1 MQYLPDNKRWIVRF
15 GSSHRPNVRLVC
27 LPHSGAGASSFAGW
41 AASLP
46 DWIEVCAVQL
56 PGHETRYPEPL
67 CTAIPPLIEAMA
79 PALLPVLLERP
90 TAFFGHSMGA
100 LLAFELARWLRR
112 AAGVLPQ
119 RLYLSAHRAA
129 HLPAHHPPAHM
140 LPDDELWALVQSFN
154 GTATEVLA
162 HPELRQIFL
171 PILRADF
178 TACETYVY
186 QPDRPLECPI
196 IACGGLQ
203 DDSVT
208 LDELDAWRVHT
219 SAHFRLCMFPG
230 GHFYPAMSQRLLHQ
244 MLADDLAE
252 CL

>member
-1 MQYLPDNKRWIVRF
+1 MQYLSDSKRWVVRF
-15 GSSHRPNVRLVC
+15 GVSYRPKVRLIC

-41 AASLP
+41 TASLP

-56 PGHETRYPEPL
+56 PGHETRYLEPL
-67 CTAIPPLIEAMA
+67 CTTVPSLIAAMA
-79 PALLPVLLERP
+79 PALLSFLLDRP
-90 TAFFGHSMGA
+90 TVFFGHSMGA

-112 AAGVLPQ
+112 EAGVMPM
-119 RLYLSAHRAA
+119 RLYLSAYRAA
-129 HLPAHHPPAHM
+129 HLPARHPPAHT
-140 LPDDELWALVQSFN
+140 LPDDELWSLVQSFN
-154 GTATEVLA
+154 GTSTEVLA

-196 IACGGLQ
+196 VACGGWQ

-208 LDELDAWRVHT
+208 PDELDAWRVHT
-219 SAHFRLCMFPG
+219 SVDFRLHMFPG
-230 GHFYPAMSQRLLHQ
+230 GHFYPTTSQQLVHQ
-244 MLADDLAE
+244 MITHELGAYL
-252 CL
+252 

>member
-1 MQYLPDNKRWIVRF
+1 MRYPPDHKRWIVRF
-15 GSSHRPNVRLVC
+15 GAGCRPAVRLIC

-41 AASLP
+41 TAALP

-56 PGHETRYPEPL
+56 PGHETRYLEPL
-67 CTAIPPLIEAMA
+67 CTSIPSLINAMA
-79 PALLPVLLERP
+79 PALLPVLLDCP

-100 LLAFELARWLRR
+100 LLAFELARQLRR
-112 AAGVLPQ
+112 EAGVLPR

-129 HLPAHHPPAHM
+129 HLPARHPPTHT

-154 GTATEVLA
+154 GTSAEVLA

-186 QPDRPLECPI
+186 QPDQPLECPVV
-196 IACGGLQ
+196 ACGGLE

-208 LDELDAWRVHT
+208 PEELESWRVHT
-219 SAHFRLCMFPG
+219 SADFRLRLFPG
-230 GHFYPAMSQRLLHQ
+230 GHFYPATSQLLLHR
-244 MLADDLAE
+244 MIIHDLAE